1 MLHVI
6 LWSNCSNGGSLNKFA
21 LHQEKKLHLHL
32 RGDTHSNL
40 IPNIKYKSYPHSY
53 EYYRTSSEK
62 KAWKKFRPIQDLNP
76 WPLQYQCSALPTEL
90 TSQLGASIAEVMVQ
104 ISYKPEFYFRP
115 YFTSSSVVFITV
127 RIASIFVSST
137 TVHIHYF
144 HIITIMY

>member
-1 MLHVI
+1 MLFYDQIAVMVVHWISLLFIRRKSYIYIWEETLTLTSSQI
-6 LWSNCSNGGSLNKFA
+6 L
-21 LHQEKKLHLHL
+21 
-32 RGDTHSNL
+32 
-40 IPNIKYKSYPHSY
+40 NIKAILTVMNTTELVVKIRP
-53 EYYRTSSEK
+53 E
-62 KAWKKFRPIQDLNP
+62 KKFRPIQDLNP

>member
-1 MLHVI
+1 MLFYDQIAVMVVHWISLLFIRRKSYIYIWEETLTLTSSQI
-6 LWSNCSNGGSLNKFA
+6 L
-21 LHQEKKLHLHL
+21 
-32 RGDTHSNL
+32 
-40 IPNIKYKSYPHSY
+40 NIKAILTVMNTTELVVKIRP
-53 EYYRTSSEK
+53 E
-62 KAWKKFRPIQDLNP
+62 KKFRPIQDLNP

-115 YFTSSSVVFITV
+115 YLTTSSVVFITV

>member
-1 MLHVI
+1 MLFYDQIAVMVVHWISLLFIRRKSYIYIWEETLTLTSSQI
-6 LWSNCSNGGSLNKFA
+6 L
-21 LHQEKKLHLHL
+21 
-32 RGDTHSNL
+32 
-40 IPNIKYKSYPHSY
+40 NIKAILTVMNTTELVVKIRP
-53 EYYRTSSEK
+53 E
-62 KAWKKFRPIQDLNP
+62 KKFRPIQDLNP

-115 YFTSSSVVFITV
+115 YFTTSLVVFITV

>member
-1 MLHVI
+1 MLFYDQIAVMVVHWISLLFIRRKSYIYIWEETLTLTSSQI
-6 LWSNCSNGGSLNKFA
+6 L
-21 LHQEKKLHLHL
+21 
-32 RGDTHSNL
+32 
-40 IPNIKYKSYPHSY
+40 NIKAILTVMNTTELVVKIRP
-53 EYYRTSSEK
+53 E
-62 KAWKKFRPIQDLNP
+62 KKFRPIQDLNP

-115 YFTSSSVVFITV
+115 YFTTSSVVFITV

>member
-1 MLHVI
+1 MLFYDQIAVMVVHWISLLFIRRKSYIYIWEETFTLTSSQI
-6 LWSNCSNGGSLNKFA
+6 L
-21 LHQEKKLHLHL
+21 
-32 RGDTHSNL
+32 
-40 IPNIKYKSYPHSY
+40 NIKAILTVMNTTELVVKIRP
-53 EYYRTSSEK
+53 E
-62 KAWKKFRPIQDLNP
+62 KKFRPIQDLNP

-115 YFTSSSVVFITV
+115 YFTTSSVVFITV

>member
-1 MLHVI
+1 MLFYDQIAVMVVHWISLLFIRRKSYIYIWEETLTLTSSQI
-6 LWSNCSNGGSLNKFA
+6 L
-21 LHQEKKLHLHL
+21 
-32 RGDTHSNL
+32 
-40 IPNIKYKSYPHSY
+40 NIKAILTVMNTTELVVKIRP
-53 EYYRTSSEK
+53 E
-62 KAWKKFRPIQDLNP
+62 KKFRPIQDLNP
-76 WPLQYQCSALPTEL
+76 WPLQYQCSALPPEL

-115 YFTSSSVVFITV
+115 YFTTSLVVFITV